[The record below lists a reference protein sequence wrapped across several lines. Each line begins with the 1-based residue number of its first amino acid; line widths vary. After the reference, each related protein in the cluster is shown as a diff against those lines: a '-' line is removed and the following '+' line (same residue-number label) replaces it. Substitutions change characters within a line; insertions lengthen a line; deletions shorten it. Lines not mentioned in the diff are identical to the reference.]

1 MGGTYQRSGCFTL
14 TTVNLLATGTIGT
27 TKVRLHRSCH
37 RQRGGNNI
45 IIFRFARK
53 LFDLRFRSAGAG
65 TITVRTPE
73 PAGVDE
79 ALLHSGASRWATS
92 HRPL

>member
-1 MGGTYQRSGCFTL
+1 VLYLDDCQL
-14 TTVNLLATGTIGT
+14 TGHGTIGT
-27 TKVRLHRSCH
+27 TKVRLNRSCH

-53 LFDLRFRSAGAG
+53 LFDLRFRSAGDG
-65 TITVRTPE
+65 TIAVRTPG